1 MSTTTR
7 YLSDAQLAELRR
19 LSPLRGL
26 GSFAFTWALIAS
38 SFVLYCRWPG
48 VLTFLVM
55 WVVVS
60 TRHLALAILMHE
72 AAHCL
77 VLRSKR
83 ANELVG
89 NWLAAYPTM
98 VKTEVYRAYHLVHHR
113 ETWTDA
119 DPDLELAKPF
129 PITRSS
135 FWRKVL
141 RDLTGQTGWQRYRM
155 LARLSSGLS
164 PKGQGLEGR
173 SLGSVLRDFV
183 ATQRGFLIT
192 NGAMLAALTAAGH
205 PEAYL
210 LGWVLPAFTGYSL
223 VLRLRS
229 IAEHAAIDDAAD
241 PLRNTRTTIA
251 SLPERLFL
259 APHNV
264 NFHLEHHLF
273 MFVPHYRLP
282 AAHRMLLKAGVLDDA
297 EIASGY
303 LDVLRRATSKPESAE
318 SAA

>member
-1 MSTTTR
+1 MSSTTK
-7 YLSDAQLAELRR
+7 YLSDAQLAQLRR

-26 GSFAFTWALIAS
+26 GSFAFTWGMIVS
-38 SFVLYCRWPG
+38 SFALYCMRPG

-55 WVVVS
+55 WLVVS
-60 TRHLALAILMHE
+60 TRQLALAILMHE

-77 VLRSKR
+77 VVRSKR
-83 ANELVG
+83 ANELLG

-98 VKTEVYRAYHLVHHR
+98 VRTEVYRAYHLVHHR

-119 DPDLELAKPF
+119 DPDVGLAKPF

-135 FWRKVL
+135 FWRKVV

-155 LARLSSGLS
+155 IARLSAGLS
-164 PKGQGLEGR
+164 PTGKGLEGR
-173 SLGSVLRDFV
+173 KLGAVLLDFV
-183 ATQRGFLIT
+183 AAQRGFLIT
-192 NGAMLAALTAAGH
+192 NGLMLAALSAAGH
-205 PEAYL
+205 PEAYV

-229 IAEHAAIDDAAD
+229 IAEHAAIEDPRD
-241 PLRNTRTTIA
+241 PLKNTRTTLA
-251 SLPERLFL
+251 SLPERLLL

-273 MFVPHYRLP
+273 MFVPHYRLRD
-282 AAHRMLLKAGVLDDA
+282 AHRMLRQAGVLYDA

-303 LDVLRRATSKPESAE
+303 WDVLCHATSKPEQPA
-318 SAA
+318 